1 VTYQQVLVISADEGY
16 LDDMAEALSD
26 LGAFGVLTDD
36 AVAAAQALDEGFQPE
51 IVILDPLLADDQ
63 TGEEVVTLLR
73 EAPQLAMVP
82 VVALSSPPP
91 LGALASE
98 RLQSRRVDRDA
109 LLLAL
114 QKPDEDAPSSSAS

>member
-1 VTYQQVLVISADEGY
+1 
-16 LDDMAEALSD
+16 MAEALSD

-82 VVALSSPPP
+82 VVALSSPPL